1 MSVSYTLQAAADENG
16 DDGDDDDD
24 DNMASRLAT
33 SHGPTCQLQAKEHH
47 SYDSSISPSA
57 R

>member
-16 DDGDDDDD
+16 DDGDDDD